1 MKIHMSDGEDVD
13 IVVTIPNSVIFE
25 FAKSKL
31 YDLGYPYDS
40 VDNLINR
47 KLEF

>member
-1 MKIHMSDGEDVD
+1 MKIYMSDGEDVE
-13 IVVTIPNSVIFE
+13 IVVTIHNSVIFE
-25 FAKSKL
+25 YAKSKL